1 MGSIRKDDLFQVPQ
15 FCGNEGDEDC
25 LHQQFIETAGTITH
39 VLFNQRQVDDIKT
52 LQHRHALS
60 VYPHFVGRLLFIYS
74 RYCSFSLNIHN
85 SRTDYFPKMCTS
97 ANALMLGVIVLLCF
111 KIPASFIF
119 LSPIVTI
126 YLFTRKKGLE
136 KLKACTWE
144 G

>member
-1 MGSIRKDDLFQVPQ
+1 M
-15 FCGNEGDEDC
+15 
-25 LHQQFIETAGTITH
+25 
-39 VLFNQRQVDDIKT
+39 KT
-52 LQHRHALS
+52 NLAYQWQPLQHRHALS

-126 YLFTRKKGLE
+126 YLFIRKKGLE